1 MGSRSAEGS
10 PCDCHKVCGMYALSG
25 RSMSHPIDLMMERA
39 RMSFRKWRTKFHANL
54 LYRWDGMFSFYLILS
69 PQVPPTGVNM

>member
-1 MGSRSAEGS
+1 
-10 PCDCHKVCGMYALSG
+10 
-25 RSMSHPIDLMMERA
+25 MSHPIDLMMERA